1 MKKSEAIQKLINE
14 SDLAIG
20 EICAELKVSRFIVHK
35 WRSGESNPRRE
46 NLNKLARLNNM
57 NLVWLNNKEVLLDKD
72 NIDGEFKS
80 EQDENDNNRIN
91 QIIQNQLDLIEILK
105 TDNQSLKANFKKFQL
120 SKSIINNHDFSIS
133 RTIDTEEFIDIRI
146 SLNSLLG
153 YSNNEFI
160 KLIKKWPSSPLFD
173 IKTVKQMQK
182 DEKMR
187 VDLAKNLGISHFDIS
202 DHILYNCKNKSKT
215 WGYYIKYYDIK
226 LNTSQ
231 TYIKFLEEIN

>member
-20 EICAELKVSRFIVHK
+20 EICDELKVSRFIVHK

-46 NLNKLARLNNM
+46 NLNKLARLNNVS
-57 NLVWLNNKEVLLDKD
+57 LFWLNNKEVLFEDG
-72 NIDGEFKS
+72 IDDRS
-80 EQDENDNNRIN
+80 QPVENESNNYSLN

-105 TDNQSLKANFKKFQL
+105 KDNNSLKINLKKFEL
-120 SKSIINNHDFSIS
+120 TKSIINNHDFSLS
-133 RTIDTEEFIDIRI
+133 RAIDTEKIIKI
-146 SLNSLLG
+146 SIPQNGLLG
-153 YSNNEFI
+153 YSKNEFI
-160 KLIKKWPSSPLFD
+160 RLIEQWPSTPIFD
-173 IKTVKQMQK
+173 KKVSIKMHK
-182 DEKMR
+182 DEKNR